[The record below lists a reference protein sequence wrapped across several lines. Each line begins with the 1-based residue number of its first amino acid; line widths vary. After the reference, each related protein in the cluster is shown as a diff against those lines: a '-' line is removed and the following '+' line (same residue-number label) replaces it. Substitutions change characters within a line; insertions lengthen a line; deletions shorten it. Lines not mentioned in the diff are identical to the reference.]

1 MKKHCS
7 MMLTNWGQQ
16 STDLQWLWTFF
27 WGFQSPPVSDI
38 LHDIMV
44 RPAWVGHVTNGKDLP
59 QKYPKRPSKQQKS
72 VLVQTVDPLT
82 FDTTVELRYLVHW
95 SLEYNGYVEMICN
108 SQLFFKKC
116 FNLEISNFQISWSF

>member
-1 MKKHCS
+1 MNKHCS
-7 MMLTNWGQQ
+7 MMLTNWRQQ

-44 RPAWVGHVTNGKDLP
+44 CPAWVGHVTNGKDLP
-59 QKYPKRPSKQQKS
+59 QKYPKRPSKQHKS

-82 FDTTVELRYLVHW
+82 FDTTVELWYLVHW
-95 SLEYNGYVEMICN
+95 YLEYDGYVEVTWK
-108 SQLFFKKC
+108 SHYLFFQH
-116 FNLEISNFQISWSF
+116 FTLNISYTQISPSF